1 MMREPKTEPM
11 PAPDPATP
19 TVAAPIEQTSVK
31 EIFKEFLVRTGVKK
45 EALWKVSLL
54 PAPMNLA
61 AESMSDL
68 GAEVERRWEAW
79 KSTGLVNSTQ
89 RDIMGK

>member
-1 MMREPKTEPM
+1 MIREPKTEPI

-19 TVAAPIEQTSVK
+19 TVAAPDMCVKLRKSNLK
-31 EIFKEFLVRTGVKK
+31 EIKRLTGAKPITFSV
-45 EALWKVSLL
+45 ESVNNVFYS

-68 GAEVERRWEAW
+68 GAEVERRWEA
-79 KSTGLVNSTQ
+79 
-89 RDIMGK
+89 

>member
-19 TVAAPIEQTSVK
+19 TVAAPVEQTSVK

-45 EALWKVSLL
+45 EAL
-54 PAPMNLA
+54 
-61 AESMSDL
+61 
-68 GAEVERRWEAW
+68 
-79 KSTGLVNSTQ
+79 
-89 RDIMGK
+89 